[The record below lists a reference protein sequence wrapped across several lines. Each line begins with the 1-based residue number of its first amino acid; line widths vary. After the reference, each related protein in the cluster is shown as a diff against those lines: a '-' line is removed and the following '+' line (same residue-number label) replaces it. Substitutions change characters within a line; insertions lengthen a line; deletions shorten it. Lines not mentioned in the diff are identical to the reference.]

1 MKRIVRIN
9 IGAAEQNDSVA
20 EIVLGLAV
28 VITLL
33 LHSSSRDSTSIAGFQ
48 PNGERP
54 LRVYCVEKLDFAE
67 RFGALIS
74 SIGARWSAV

>member
-1 MKRIVRIN
+1 MNPPPPGLYPAARVNTKSSTRCWMKRIVRIN

-33 LHSSSRDSTSIAGFQ
+33 LILLLARFDFDSW
-48 PNGERP
+48 
-54 LRVYCVEKLDFAE
+54 
-67 RFGALIS
+67 IS
-74 SIGARWSAV
+74 AKR